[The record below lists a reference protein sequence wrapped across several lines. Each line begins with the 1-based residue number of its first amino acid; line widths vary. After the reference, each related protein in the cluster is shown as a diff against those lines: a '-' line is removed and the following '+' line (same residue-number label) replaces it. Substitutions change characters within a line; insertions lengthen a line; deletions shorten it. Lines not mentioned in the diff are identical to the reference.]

1 MIRRLVAD
9 PADLL
14 AAFFGLCLGVGL
26 LSAGTAYYLAANAEA
41 MAAAIGMLAGRRGER
56 GRAALHLPRP

>member
-14 AAFFGLCLGVGL
+14 AAVFGLCLGVGL
-26 LSAGTAYYLAANAEA
+26 LCAGAAYFLAANAEA
-41 MAAAIGMLAGRRGER
+41 MGAAIGMLR
-56 GRAALHLPRP
+56 